1 MLTDPPGARG
11 WPSNASENRDDWLDC
26 ACRVPLPTLSQEA
39 LSRPS
44 PSPIS
49 AADWLLAVGRTS
61 SHNCWFGRPY
71 GPPIA
76 FVIHTQSG
84 GESGTVAE
92 WLSSSSNLSA
102 HYRVG
107 LEGSVECWIDPAD
120 RAWSNGILE
129 PGNRWTAIATAC
141 GVDPGLNP
149 NHVTVTCET
158 EDLGDPTRPVTD
170 LQYGALLCVAFE
182 AKQRYPDSLHYLV
195 RHADISPQ
203 SRADCPGDRWLASGR
218 FEALAHTLGLKTVH

>member
-1 MLTDPPGARG
+1 MFAYPAEAWR
-11 WPSNASENRDDWLDC
+11 WPRNAAENPDDCLER
-26 ACRVPLPTLSQEA
+26 ACHVP
-39 LSRPS
+39 RRS
-44 PSPIS
+44 PSQVDERS
-49 AADWLLAVGRTS
+49 ADEPVCGQIAVGRTS

-76 FVIHTQSG
+76 FVVHTQSG

-107 LEGSVECWIDPAD
+107 LEGSLECWIDPAD
-120 RAWSNGILE
+120 RAWSNGIIE

-141 GVDPGLNP
+141 GVDPALNP

-158 EDLGDPTRPVTD
+158 EDLGDSTQPVTD
-170 LQYGALLCVAFE
+170 LQFSALLRAAFE
-182 AKQRYPDSLHYLV
+182 AKQRYPNSLRYLV
-195 RHADISPQ
+195 RHCGHQ
-203 SRADCPGDRWLASGR
+203 SAESARLPRRPLARQWS
-218 FEALAHTLGLKTVH
+218 V

>member
-1 MLTDPPGARG
+1 MLAHPPGVRR
-11 WPSNASENRDDWLDC
+11 WP
-26 ACRVPLPTLSQEA
+26 
-39 LSRPS
+39 
-44 PSPIS
+44 
-49 AADWLLAVGRTS
+49 

-76 FVIHTQSG
+76 FVVHTQSG

-92 WLSSSSNLSA
+92 WLSSSSDLSA

-107 LEGSVECWIDPAD
+107 LEGSLECWIDPAD
-120 RAWSNGILE
+120 RAWSNGIIE

-141 GVDPGLNP
+141 GVDPALNP

-158 EDLGDPTRPVTD
+158 EDLGDPTQPVSD
-170 LQYGALLCVAFE
+170 LQYSALLCAASE
-182 AKQRYPDSLHYLV
+182 AKQRYPDSLRYLV

-203 SRADCPGDRWLASGR
+203 SRPDCPGERWLASGR
-218 FEALAHTLGLKTVH
+218 FEALARSLGLKTVG

>member
-1 MLTDPPGARG
+1 MFACSPGAWR
-11 WPSNASENRDDWLDC
+11 WPKNAAENPDDCLEG
-26 ACRVPLPTLSQEA
+26 AGRVPRRKLSHVDKRWADTPVCSQ
-39 LSRPS
+39 
-44 PSPIS
+44 I
-49 AADWLLAVGRTS
+49 AARRTS

-76 FVIHTQSG
+76 FVVHTQSG

-107 LEGSVECWIDPAD
+107 LEGSLECWIDPAD
-120 RAWSNGILE
+120 RAWSNGIIE

-141 GVDPGLNP
+141 GVDPALNP

-158 EDLGDPTRPVTD
+158 EDLGDPTQPVTD
-170 LQYGALLCVAFE
+170 LQFSALLCAAFE
-182 AKQRYPDSLHYLV
+182 AKQRYPDSLRYLL
-195 RHADISPQ
+195 RHADIAPQ
-203 SRADCPGDRWLASGR
+203 GRPDCPGNRWLASGR
-218 FEALAHTLGLKTVH
+218 FEALAHSLGLKIVH